1 MAKPHEV
8 HRASAPTSLRVG
20 VVTISDSRTEETD
33 ESGKLI
39 REELLDAKHTVPF
52 YRVVRDD
59 PAMIEDAV
67 AEAARTCDAVI
78 TDGGTGLGKRDVT
91 IATLEPIFERRL
103 PGFGE
108 LLRMLSYDD
117 VGAAAML
124 SGATAGVLHGKLVFC
139 LPGSPA
145 ACALAMD
152 ALILP
157 ELPHAVGV
165 MSR

>member
-8 HRASAPTSLRVG
+8 HRKAAPRSLSVG
-20 VVTISDSRTEETD
+20 VVTVSDSRTEATD
-33 ESGKLI
+33 DSGKLI
-39 REELLDAKHTVPF
+39 RAKLLDAKHRVPF

-59 PAMIEDAV
+59 PVAIEGAV
-67 AEAARTCDAVI
+67 GEAVRTCDAVI
-78 TDGGTGLGKRDVT
+78 TNGGTGLGKRDVT
-91 IATLEPIFERRL
+91 ILTLEPKFERRL

-108 LLRMLSYDD
+108 ILRTLSYKD
-117 VGAAAML
+117 VGPAAML

-165 MSR
+165 MTR

>member
-1 MAKPHEV
+1 MRPHEV
-8 HRASAPTSLRVG
+8 HREAAPKSVRVG
-20 VVTISDSRTEETD
+20 VVTISDSRTEATD

-39 REELLDAKHTVPF
+39 RAKLLDAKHSVPF

-59 PAMIEDAV
+59 PASIEGAV
-67 AEAARTCDAVI
+67 GEAARTCDAVI
-78 TDGGTGLGKRDVT
+78 TNGGTGIGKRDVT
-91 IATLEPIFERRL
+91 IAALEPKFERRL

-108 LLRMLSYDD
+108 ILRMLSYTD

-124 SGATAGVLHGKLVFC
+124 SGATAGVLYGKLVFC

-157 ELPHAVGV
+157 ELPHAIGV
-165 MSR
+165 MTR